1 MMLFTP
7 LIGKIYNKVS
17 PRLVVAFG
25 VVLFSLSA
33 FQMSHYTLDT
43 SPGGIVGAL
52 LIQGCA
58 FSCLWVPLTT
68 VSLSSIPRNKL
79 ADATGSSS
87 LVRQIGGSVG
97 LAIFATL
104 LSRSQSTARV
114 GLIAHLF
121 PGNPEVLARLGGARQ
136 MLGRG
141 GMDMA
146 TARST
151 ANAMIDYAVSRQA
164 TVLSFEKMFLLAGI
178 LFLLVMP
185 MLLFLRAPEDEPH
198 GGEKIEVHVEL

>member
-1 MMLFTP
+1 
-7 LIGKIYNKVS
+7 
-17 PRLVVAFG
+17 
-25 VVLFSLSA
+25 
-33 FQMSHYTLDT
+33 
-43 SPGGIVGAL
+43 
-52 LIQGCA
+52 
-58 FSCLWVPLTT
+58 
-68 VSLSSIPRNKL
+68 
-79 ADATGSSS
+79 
-87 LVRQIGGSVG
+87 
-97 LAIFATL
+97 
-104 LSRSQSTARV
+104 
-114 GLIAHLF
+114 
-121 PGNPEVLARLGGARQ
+121 